1 MTEDTFTRPNPN
13 TYWVIPGRLLAGE
26 YPGASQPHQARE
38 KLNQFLDCGIDSFLD
53 LTEEYELAPYARI
66 LAELGQERG
75 QAVKHRRLTIRDMG
89 IPETPAHMRD
99 ILAQIE
105 DWLATDR
112 RVYVHC
118 WGGIG
123 RTGTVIGCYLAHT
136 GLTGVPALHRM
147 AELWL
152 GMSENKRRRYP
163 DSPQTF
169 EQKDYVMRWPV
180 PHPRA
185 A

>member
-1 MTEDTFTRPNPN
+1 MTEATFARPNSN
-13 TYWVIPGRLLAGE
+13 TYWVLPGRLLAGE
-26 YPGASQPHQARE
+26 YPGAPRPQQARE
-38 KLNQFLDCGIDSFLD
+38 KLHRFLDCGIDSFLD
-53 LTEEYELAPYARI
+53 LTEDHELEPYARI
-66 LAELGQERG
+66 LAELGEERG

-89 IPETPAHMRD
+89 IPDTPAHMQV

-105 DWLATDR
+105 DWLAADR

-136 GLTGVPALHRM
+136 GLTGAPALHRM

-152 GMSENKRRRYP
+152 EMSESKRRRYP
-163 DSPQTF
+163 YSPQTV
-169 EQKDYVMRWPV
+169 EQQDYVMHWPA
-180 PHPRA
+180 PQPRSV
-185 A
+185 